1 MAIPEP
7 VFLTAAARAA
17 PAADQGSQGDDL
29 FGLCRECATH
39 PPAPPPHT
47 LLARNTAKKFVAGKN
62 E

>member
-7 VFLTAAARAA
+7 VFLTAAAQAA
-17 PAADQGSQGDDL
+17 PAADQGSQGDL